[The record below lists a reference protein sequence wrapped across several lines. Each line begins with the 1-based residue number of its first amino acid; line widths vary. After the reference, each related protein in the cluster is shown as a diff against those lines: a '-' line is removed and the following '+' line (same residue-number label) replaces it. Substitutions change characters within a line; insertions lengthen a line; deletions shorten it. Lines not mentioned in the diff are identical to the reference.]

1 MTSIAILTI
10 SFLAALFFKVTKTKS
25 EKLYRTVLYSHL
37 FFFFLT
43 VVALVLLLNSYSF
56 KGFLTDKM
64 FAVLFLAT
72 GMLLF
77 GLYRYRLKLLRAYFA
92 CFFSLPF
99 LLLVG
104 LIIPPLQFITT
115 VAGIGML
122 VDGEHTRYPIDNKY
136 QLQTSRIGVLSG
148 GPTYSLIESKAVIFE
163 KVTDDVVPHI
173 GIPKSL
179 QVEKVSS
186 DSFRLRAITSEIEDY
201 HFDTTITLK
210 R

>member
-1 MTSIAILTI
+1 MTSLSILTI
-10 SFLAALFFKVTKTKS
+10 SFLAALFFKLTKQKS
-25 EKLYRTVLYSHL
+25 EILYRTILYSH
-37 FFFFLT
+37 FVFFLLT
-43 VVALVLLLNSYSF
+43 ITALVLILNSYSF

-64 FAVLFLAT
+64 FTVLFLGT

-77 GLYRYRLKLLRAYFA
+77 GLYRHRRRLVRAYFA

-104 LIIPPLQFITT
+104 LIVPPLQFITA

-122 VDGEHTRYPIDNKY
+122 IDGEHTRYPIDNKY

-148 GPTYSLIESKAVIFE
+148 SPTYSLIEKKLVLFE
-163 KVTDDVVPHI
+163 RVTDDVVPRI
-173 GIPKSL
+173 GMPKSL
-179 QVEKVSS
+179 QVKKLSS
-186 DSFRLRAITSEIEDY
+186 DSFRLRAITSEIQDY
-201 HFDTTITLK
+201 QFDTIITL